1 MADIFEIVGR
11 VSLDGLNK
19 AEKEKIITIPK
30 PKEEAPDL
38 SHEDN
43 WVTDMK
49 SDMEEYIEEQGIY
62 IRQ

>member
-1 MADIFEIVGR
+1 MLRFVFERRI
-11 VSLDGLNK
+11 
-19 AEKEKIITIPK
+19 AIEEKEKTIAIPK

-38 SHEDN
+38 SHDEN
-43 WVTDMK
+43 WVSDMK

>member
-1 MADIFEIVGR
+1 MLRFISERRTAMD
-11 VSLDGLNK
+11 
-19 AEKEKIITIPK
+19 EKEKIFTIPK

>member
-1 MADIFEIVGR
+1 MLRFIFER
-11 VSLDGLNK
+11 RADMD
-19 AEKEKIITIPK
+19 EKEKIITIPK

>member
-1 MADIFEIVGR
+1 MD
-11 VSLDGLNK
+11 
-19 AEKEKIITIPK
+19 EKEKIISIPK
-30 PKEEAPDL
+30 PKEESPDL
-38 SHEDN
+38 SHDDN